1 VPAPHI
7 TSSPIHPALRLVP
20 AIDEVVAVRRRALGQ
35 EPCSRDPEA
44 NAYVRGKVNPC
55 PSAPVI
61 NYPHPAAAEQC
72 REGNGPSA
80 SLVSRHGR
88 VKPAPARSVIEAG
101 VDGVNTA
108 MNT

>member
-1 VPAPHI
+1 MQAPHI
-7 TSSPIHPALRLVP
+7 TASPIHHALRLVP
-20 AIDEVVAVRRRALGQ
+20 TIDEVVAVQWRVLGH
-35 EPCSRDPEA
+35 EPCSRCFNV
-44 NAYVRGKVNPC
+44 NAYVRGKGDPC